1 LLTYALKGVL
11 KTKPYAYTFSNFSRP
26 GLFADHGYVPAAD
39 DMGSVLSRK
48 EIASH
53 SFLEMLVYEG
63 TGHALHWEEPKR
75 FVTDLVS
82 FIKTGK

>member
-1 LLTYALKGVL
+1 
-11 KTKPYAYTFSNFSRP
+11 
-26 GLFADHGYVPAAD
+26 
-39 DMGSVLSRK
+39 MGSVLSRK

>member
-1 LLTYALKGVL
+1 LFTYALKGVIKN
-11 KTKPYAYTFSNFSRP
+11 KTLCLHLSNFSRP